1 MIKIS
6 NGTKK
11 GFKLKV
17 PSTGHVRPKTSK
29 VRKMIFDIIQDVN
42 NYQILD
48 LFAGCGSLGI
58 ESLSMGAKFVTFVD
72 KSNKCSFEN
81 KSEVINK
88 SFSEITRQLIKRN
101 NKYNLIFIDPPYD
114 YFDEKSLK
122 YKDIKIFSSPTR
134 LILNIT
140 DLPEKIKILSKEIKG
155 PKVDSPDNI
164 LESFIKAKNI
174 TKEDLFEKNTDKG
187 NFYFN

>member
-17 PSTGHVRPKTSK
+17 PSNGHVRPKTSK

-42 NYQILD
+42 NYHILD

-72 KSNKCSFEN
+72 NSMVLRYFLYKGSLSF
-81 KSEVINK
+81 INIIN
-88 SFSEITRQLIKRN
+88 SFCHSK
-101 NKYNLIFIDPPYD
+101 F
-114 YFDEKSLK
+114 K
-122 YKDIKIFSSPTR
+122 YK
-134 LILNIT
+134 
-140 DLPEKIKILSKEIKG
+140 
-155 PKVDSPDNI
+155 
-164 LESFIKAKNI
+164 
-174 TKEDLFEKNTDKG
+174 
-187 NFYFN
+187 